1 MKIDVLTIDNKKSSV
16 IDLDNTVFGAEVRA
30 DILHRMITWQ
40 LAKKGLVIE
49 KPKKGQK

>member
-30 DILHRMITWQ
+30 DILHRMVNMAIG
-40 LAKKGLVIE
+40 KKKVW
-49 KPKKGQK
+49 